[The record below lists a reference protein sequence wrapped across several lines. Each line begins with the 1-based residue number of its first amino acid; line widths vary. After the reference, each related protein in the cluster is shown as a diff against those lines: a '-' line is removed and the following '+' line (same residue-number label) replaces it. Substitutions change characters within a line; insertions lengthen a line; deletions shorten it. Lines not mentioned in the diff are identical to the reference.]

1 MSGKRKD
8 YITWDEYFMA
18 VARLADCG
26 PRIPTVRWGPV
37 SSVRIIKYCRWVI
50 TVSL

>member
-18 VARLADCG
+18 VARLAGLRSKDPNSQVG
-26 PRIPTVRWGPV
+26 SIQTLKPE
-37 SSVRIIKYCRWVI
+37 IIYFFCW
-50 TVSL
+50 LF